1 MPIRTVICP
10 TCAHAI
16 TADIPPSHR
25 ATLEHRDGIDLLRVT
40 PRVLPIPNK
49 LRWGSNA
56 SNNGGSNAGADG
68 G

>member
-25 ATLEHRDGIDLLRVT
+25 ATLEHRDGVDLLRVT
-40 PRVLPIPNK
+40 PRILPIPDR
-49 LRWGSNA
+49 LRRG
-56 SNNGGSNAGADG
+56 NNGGSNGADG